1 MFNTIEKLI
10 TIRNLKPKKKE
21 GFLKVISIFSFLGIM
36 LGVATLIIVMSV
48 MNGFRTELT
57 DKILGFNP
65 HITIKPYTNNVS
77 QDFYLNIRNEYKNS
91 NIIKTFSSEAVI
103 TMNDKAKGVLVRGID
118 TNQID
123 KIKLFNS
130 NNIID
135 GTILNFKQ
143 NTVVIGKQLAIE
155 LGVVVGDR
163 LNIMSS
169 TSSSTLLGLVPKQ
182 SVYKIV
188 SVFSSG
194 LYDYDRNVVFFT
206 INDSLSFFEKSEN
219 DIVLEMY
226 VKDPLNADRYK
237 GEIQR
242 KNPNLFVTSWS
253 DLNKSFLS
261 ALKVERNVMF
271 LILTLII
278 IVAAFNIIS
287 GLTILI
293 KNKTK
298 EIAIL
303 KALGLSKQSII
314 KSFFLTGFLIG
325 LIATIA
331 GVLLGVIFSIY
342 IEEIRQ
348 FLSSVF
354 NLQIFPEDVY
364 FLNKMPS
371 EINVN
376 SILLISIFS
385 IVISSLASF
394 LTDPM
399 FRGAPALFSPQVQ
412 LFSCHRTGPFR
423 GL

>member
-10 TIRNLKPKKKE
+10 TDRNLKPKKKE

-103 TMNDKAKGVLVRGID
+103 MMNDKAKGVLGRGID

-123 KIKLFNS
+123 EIKLFNN

-155 LGVVVGDR
+155 LGVVVGDK

-206 INDSLSFFEKSEN
+206 INDSFSFFEKSEN

-331 GVLLGVIFSIY
+331 GVLLGIIFSIY

-364 FLNKMPS
+364 FLDKMPS
-371 EINVN
+371 EISVN

-394 LTDPM
+394 FPSLVVTKIEPIK
-399 FRGAPALFSPQVQ
+399 ALKYE
-412 LFSCHRTGPFR
+412 
-423 GL
+423 